1 MKKSNFFL
9 YKKRPLVRKGQTIYY
24 GDMREKAVAMLTVKS
39 SHEFGNLNISDDIQ
53 VQLISTD
60 PQTSPKDLV
69 LKNSVKKGL
78 FDALDLAGIWI
89 DRYIKAA
96 AV

>member
-1 MKKSNFFL
+1 MC
-9 YKKRPLVRKGQTIYY
+9 
-24 GDMREKAVAMLTVKS
+24 EKVVAMLTVKS
-39 SHEFGNLNISDDIQ
+39 EHPLGKLNISDDIQ

-60 PQTSPKDLV
+60 PQTAPKDLV
-69 LKNSVKKGL
+69 LKNSLKKGL

-89 DRYIKAA
+89 DRYIKAS